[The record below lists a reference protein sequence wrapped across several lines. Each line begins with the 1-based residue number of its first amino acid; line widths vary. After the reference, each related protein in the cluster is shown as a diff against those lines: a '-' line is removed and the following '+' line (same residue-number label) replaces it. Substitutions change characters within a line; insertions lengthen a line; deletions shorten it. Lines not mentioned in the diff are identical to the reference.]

1 VTAKPGFTRLD
12 FLELMMNN
20 AIIKPELL
28 SPAGSLEAFFA
39 AMENGADAVYTGLKE
54 FSARAKA
61 KNFSLG
67 DLEQMVGY
75 AHQRQRRV
83 YTTLNTLIKEQELPL
98 LIETLA
104 SLEKIGVDGVIL
116 QDMTVWNMARQ
127 YFPNLALHSSTQM
140 TIHNVAGVQMLEQ
153 LGFKRAVLAR
163 ELSIEEIGVIRNQTS
178 MELEH
183 FVHGALCF
191 GFSGQCYFSSWLG
204 GKSGNRGRCAQ
215 PCRRRYKHRQDQ
227 GYYFSTNDLSA
238 IDLLDDLQAAG
249 VGSFKIEGRMKSAEY
264 VANVVA
270 AYRMVIDAP
279 TDQKKQA
286 TQEAKSQ
293 LKESFGRPPTR
304 GFLPGGRPTDIAV
317 PSVQGATGQR
327 LGKIDQVQGNRIRFK
342 TAGAVHLGDRL
353 RIQPQTDRAGQ
364 AFTIKE
370 IFLGTK
376 RGNQADKGT
385 AITIPTPFTNMFQP
399 GDAVF
404 KVSSAQAFNMSDSAC
419 RRLLKNVNT
428 NSLTI
433 RLQISMPD
441 AQTLHLIS
449 GEGKNTV
456 AKSYTVESFPAIDRP
471 LSTETLTKVFAKGG
485 NEGIILAQ
493 LEATDLPPV
502 VIPPSRLKEIRRDFY
517 AAVQAAHSGNALHL
531 RSEQKKL
538 AHAAL
543 LPATDPVVSKPKLT
557 VAIRDIKEANLLE
570 NRQVDRVII
579 PVTPGLAT
587 RADHIPGRL
596 AKQTEKLIWDLPF
609 IIFDQEWESYRS
621 VVEKLCERGWRHFRL
636 NNLSHFQL
644 FADFPEAKL
653 STGYRLFSLNSQAL
667 LAWRKLGCVES
678 TLYIED
684 DRENLSQI
692 LRREVDIETAVTVYA
707 QVPLMTTRVPL
718 PKVRPD
724 SPVVSDRDEPYQVRQ
739 QGEISTLT
747 AETDFSLL
755 GHLQSL
761 SALGCHNF
769 IIETGHISPFTER
782 GKQILEA
789 FAADRPISGT
799 LPFNFTGGME

>member
-1 VTAKPGFTRLD
+1 
-12 FLELMMNN
+12 MS
-20 AIIKPELL
+20 IINKKPELL

-39 AMENGADAVYTGLKE
+39 AMENGADAVYTGLKD

-61 KNFSLG
+61 KNFSMG
-67 DLEQMVGY
+67 DLEQIVGY

-83 YTTLNTLIKEQELPL
+83 YTTLNTLVKEKELPL

-104 SLEKIGVDGVIL
+104 SLERIGVDAVIL
-116 QDMTVWNMARQ
+116 QDMAIWNIARH
-127 YFPNLALHSSTQM
+127 YFPNLPLHSSTQM
-140 TIHNVAGVQMLEQ
+140 TVHNSAGVQMLEK

-163 ELSIEEIGVIRNQTS
+163 ELSIKEIGVIRNQTK

-215 PCRRRYKHRQDQ
+215 PCRRRYTHRQDH

-279 TDQKKQA
+279 AANKKESIQA
-286 TQEAKSQ
+286 AKAQ

-317 PSVQGATGQR
+317 PSVQGSTGQR
-327 LGKIDQVQGNRIRFK
+327 LGTIDQAQGNRIRFK
-342 TAGAVHLGDRL
+342 TGGPLHLGDRL
-353 RIQPQTDRAGQ
+353 RIQPQTDRAGT

-370 IFLGTK
+370 LYLGAKRTNEAEKGASVTISTQFSGIFQT
-376 RGNQADKGT
+376 
-385 AITIPTPFTNMFQP
+385 
-399 GDAVF
+399 GDTVF
-404 KVSSAQAFNMSDSAC
+404 KVSSAQAFTMSDSAC

-428 NSLTI
+428 DSLTI

-441 AQTLHLIS
+441 AQTLHLTT
-449 GEGKNTV
+449 GEGINMVTKT
-456 AKSYTVESFPAIDRP
+456 YTVESYPAEERP
-471 LSTETLTKVFAKGG
+471 LSAEALTKVFAKGG

-493 LEATDLPPV
+493 LETTELFPV

-517 AAVQAAHSGNALHL
+517 GMVKGAFTDQSMQLRKDHKRAAHS
-531 RSEQKKL
+531 
-538 AHAAL
+538 AL
-543 LPATDPVVSKPKLT
+543 LPATEIERSKPTLT
-557 VAIRDIKEANLLE
+557 VALRDSRDAAVLE
-570 NRQVDRVII
+570 NRQVDRIFV
-579 PVTPGLAT
+579 PLTPGLANRT
-587 RADHIPGRL
+587 DQIPARL
-596 AKQTEKLIWDLPF
+596 AKQPGQLIWDLPF
-609 IIFDQEWESYRS
+609 IIFDQEWETHRAA
-621 VVEKLCERGWRHFRL
+621 VAKLYERGWRYFRL
-636 NNLSHFQL
+636 NNLSHFRL
-644 FADFPEAKL
+644 FDEFPGTIL

-667 LAWRKLGCVES
+667 LAWRELGCTES

-684 DRENLSQI
+684 DRENLG
-692 LRREVDIETAVTVYA
+692 EVLQRDAGIKTAVTVYG

-724 SPVVSDRDEPYQVRQ
+724 SPVVSDRDEGYQVRQ

-747 AETDFSLL
+747 AETDFSLIGEL
-755 GHLQSL
+755 NSLTSIGCRNFVVEVGHL
-761 SALGCHNF
+761 G
-769 IIETGHISPFTER
+769 PFSEK
-782 GKQILEA
+782 GKKVLEA
-789 FAADRPISGT
+789 FAADRPLSGT
-799 LPFNFTGGME
+799 RPFNFTGEME

>member
-1 VTAKPGFTRLD
+1 MSK
-12 FLELMMNN
+12 
-20 AIIKPELL
+20 IIKKPELL

-61 KNFSLG
+61 KNFSMG

-83 YTTLNTLIKEQELPL
+83 YTTLNTLVKEQELPL
-98 LIETLA
+98 LIDTLA
-104 SLEKIGVDGVIL
+104 SLEKIGVDAVIL
-116 QDMTVWNMARQ
+116 QDMTIWNIARQ

-140 TIHNVAGVQMLEQ
+140 TIHNVAGVQMLEK

-163 ELSIEEIGVIRNQTS
+163 ELSIEEIAVIRSQTN

-238 IDLLDDLQAAG
+238 IDLLDELQNAG

-279 TDQKKQA
+279 AEQKKDAIQA
-286 TQEAKSQ
+286 AKSQ
-293 LKESFGRPPTR
+293 LKDSFGRPPTR
-304 GFLPGGRPTDIAV
+304 GFLTGSKPTDIAV
-317 PSVQGATGQR
+317 PSIQGATGQR
-327 LGKIDQVQGNRIRFK
+327 LGKIDQVHGNRIRFK
-342 TAGAVHLGDRL
+342 TGGPLHLGDRL
-353 RIQPQTDRAGQ
+353 RIQPQTDRAGK

-370 IFLGTK
+370 LFLGTK
-376 RGNQADKGT
+376 KTNQADKGASVT
-385 AITIPTPFTNMFQP
+385 VPSPFANMFQS
-399 GDAVF
+399 GDTVY
-404 KVSSAQAFNMSDSAC
+404 KVSSAQAFTMSDSAC

-433 RLQISMPD
+433 RLHISMPD
-441 AQTLHLIS
+441 AQTLHLVS
-449 GEGKNTV
+449 GEGANVVEKT
-456 AKSYTVESFPAIDRP
+456 YTVESFPATERP
-471 LSTETLTKVFAKGG
+471 LSAETLTKVFAKGG
-485 NEGIILAQ
+485 NEGIILAH
-493 LEATDLPPV
+493 LETTDLHPV

-517 AAVQAAHSGNALHL
+517 ADVKAAYSGQALHL

-543 LPATDPVVSKPKLT
+543 LPVTQSITAKPNLT
-557 VAIRDIKEANLLE
+557 VAIRDIRDIGLLE
-570 NRQVDRVII
+570 NRQVDRIVV
-579 PVTPGLAT
+579 PLTPGLAT
-587 RADHIPGRL
+587 RAEHIPGRL
-596 AKQTEKLIWDLPF
+596 AKQPERVIWDIPF
-609 IIFDQEWESYRS
+609 IIFDQDWDAHRAA
-621 VVEKLCERGWRHFRL
+621 VAKLYERGWRYFRL
-636 NNLSHFQL
+636 NNLSHFRL
-644 FADFPEAKL
+644 FDDFPEAKL

-667 LAWRKLGCVES
+667 LAWRELGCLES

-684 DRENLSQI
+684 DRKNLEQI
-692 LRREVDIETAVTVYA
+692 LQRDAGIATAVTVYG

-724 SPVVSDRDEPYQVRQ
+724 SPVVSDRDEPYHVRLH
-739 QGEISTLT
+739 GEISTLT
-747 AETDFSLL
+747 ADNDFSLI

-761 SALGCHNF
+761 ASSGCHNF
-769 IIETGHISPFTER
+769 IIEAGHIGPFTDR

-789 FAADRPISGT
+789 FSADRPVSGT
-799 LPFNFTGGME
+799 RPFNFTGEME

>member
-1 VTAKPGFTRLD
+1 MSKIK
-12 FLELMMNN
+12 N
-20 AIIKPELL
+20 KPELL

-61 KNFSLG
+61 KNFSMG

-83 YTTLNTLIKEQELPL
+83 YTTLNTLVKEQELPL
-98 LIETLA
+98 LIDTLA
-104 SLEKIGVDGVIL
+104 SLEKIGVDAVIL
-116 QDMTVWNMARQ
+116 QDMTIWNIARQ

-140 TIHNVAGVQMLEQ
+140 TVHNSAGVQMLEK

-163 ELSIEEIGVIRNQTS
+163 ELSIEEIGVIRNQTK

-183 FVHGALCF
+183 FIHGALCF

-215 PCRRRYKHRQDQ
+215 PCRRRYKHRQEQ

-238 IDLLDDLQAAG
+238 IDLLDGLQAAG

-270 AYRMVIDAP
+270 AYRLVIDAP
-279 TDQKKQA
+279 KEHKS
-286 TQEAKSQ
+286 EAIQTAKAQ
-293 LKESFGRPPTR
+293 LKDSFGRPPTR

-327 LGKIDQVQGNRIRFK
+327 LGKIDQVQSNRIRFK
-342 TAGAVHLGDRL
+342 TSGPLQLGDRL
-353 RIQPQTDRAGQ
+353 RIQPQTDRAGK

-370 IFLGTK
+370 LYLGAK
-376 RGNQADKGT
+376 RAHQADKGASVT
-385 AITIPTPFTNMFQP
+385 VPSPFANVFQT
-399 GDAVF
+399 GDTVF
-404 KVSSAQAFNMSDSAC
+404 KVSSAQAFNKSDSAC

-441 AQTLHLIS
+441 VQTLHLVS
-449 GEGKNTV
+449 GEGSTV
-456 AKSYTVESFPAIDRP
+456 VEKTYAVESFPAKERP
-471 LSTETLTKVFAKGG
+471 LSAETLTKVFAKGG
-485 NEGIILAQ
+485 NEGVILAH
-493 LEATDLPPV
+493 LETIDLQPV

-517 AAVQAAHSGNALHL
+517 GDLQAAFSGQATHQHT
-531 RSEQKKL
+531 EQKKQ

-543 LPATDPVVSKPKLT
+543 LPATSPMLSKQKLT
-557 VAIRDIKEANLLE
+557 VGIRDIRDAGLLE
-570 NRQVDRVII
+570 SRQVDRILV
-579 PVTPGLAT
+579 PLTPGLTT
-587 RADHIPGRL
+587 RADHIPARL
-596 AKQTEKLIWDLPF
+596 AKQPERVIWDIPF
-609 IIFDQEWESYRS
+609 IIFDQEWEAHRS
-621 VVEKLCERGWRHFRL
+621 AVRKLYERGWRCFRL
-636 NNLSHFQL
+636 NNLSHFKMFDEL
-644 FADFPEAKL
+644 PEAQL

-667 LAWRKLGCVES
+667 LAWRELGCTEA

-684 DRENLSQI
+684 DRENLGEI
-692 LRREVDIETAVTVYA
+692 LKRDTGIATAVTVYG
-707 QVPLMTTRVPL
+707 QVPLMTTRIPM
-718 PKVRPD
+718 PKIRPE
-724 SPVVSDRDEPYQVRQ
+724 SPVVSDRDEPYHVRQ

-747 AETDFSLL
+747 SETDFSLF
-755 GHLQSL
+755 GHLQELESR
-761 SALGCHNF
+761 GCHNF
-769 IIETGHISPFTER
+769 IIEAAHVGPFTEKGR
-782 GKQILEA
+782 QLLES
-789 FAADRPISGT
+789 FAADRPIHGT
-799 LPFNFTGGME
+799 LPFNFTGEME